1 MLRRMVMLNQK
12 KKTGTV
18 PVYLNVYD
26 LTTINGYA
34 YWVGLGIYHSG
45 VQVHGVE
52 YGFGAHDHPTTGIF
66 EVEPKQC
73 PGFMFRKSIL
83 IGRTDLGPK
92 EVRVFMEKLAQEF
105 TGNTYHLITKNCNH
119 FCNDVC
125 LKLTGKKIPR
135 WVNRL
140 ARIGFLCNC
149 VLPVELN
156 QTKIRQVRSDDIVQE
171 KKKLRSRST
180 RFPSSSN
187 PVTSPSLTPCPSSS
201 GSRSGR
207 QRRFIPLTSRSFVHD
222 DSTSSSWSLKA

>member
-1 MLRRMVMLNQK
+1 MLRRMVMLNKK

-105 TGNTYHLITKNCNH
+105 PGNTYHLITKNCNH

-149 VLPVELN
+149 VLPAELN

-180 RFPSSSN
+180 RFISSSN
-187 PVTSPSLTPCPSSS
+187 PVTSPSFTPCPSTA

>member
-1 MLRRMVMLNQK
+1 MLCKMVPLPRK

-52 YGFGAHDHPTTGIF
+52 YGFGAHDHASTGIF
-66 EVEPKQC
+66 EVEPRQC
-73 PGFMFRKSIL
+73 PGFSFRKSML

-92 EVRVFMEKLAQEF
+92 EVRSFMEKLSQDYP
-105 TGNTYHLITKNCNH
+105 GNSYHLITKNCNH

-125 LKLTGKKIPR
+125 TKLTGKAIPR

-140 ARIGFLCNC
+140 ARLGLLCNC
-149 VLPVELN
+149 VLPAELN
-156 QTKIRQVRSDDIVQE
+156 ESRVRQVKSQTNGQDGD
-171 KKKLRSRST
+171 KKKLRSRSSRIVST
-180 RFPSSSN
+180 TPN
-187 PVTSPSLTPCPSSS
+187 AVPTPALTPCTS
-201 GSRSGR
+201 GSDR
-207 QRRFIPLTSRSFVHD
+207 QRYCLPQTLVHD
-222 DSTSSSWSLKA
+222 PPTT

>member
-1 MLRRMVMLNQK
+1 LHHPNACPQK
-12 KKTGTV
+12 PYAIRLLSTLPFLIRQTRHKF
-18 PVYLNVYD
+18 NV
-26 LTTINGYA
+26 
-34 YWVGLGIYHSG
+34 
-45 VQVHGVE
+45 
-52 YGFGAHDHPTTGIF
+52 GAA
-66 EVEPKQC
+66 
-73 PGFMFRKSIL
+73 S
-83 IGRTDLGPK
+83 
-92 EVRVFMEKLAQEF
+92 EKLS
-105 TGNTYHLITKNCNH
+105 
-119 FCNDVC
+119 
-125 LKLTGKKIPR
+125 
-135 WVNRL
+135 
-140 ARIGFLCNC
+140 GFLCNC